1 MTWHFGAKDG
11 GPESRVRAYGYESKR
26 LGSVL
31 LLRFGDG
38 TRDAFHSHAFN
49 AVSWLL
55 RGALH
60 EHVRRRRSVVTNRWY
75 LPSLRPIVTP
85 RARFHQVESRGTSWV
100 LSVRGP
106 WVETWR
112 EKVPGQKEYL
122 LTHGR
127 KRVMNIG

>member
-11 GPESRVRAYGYESKR
+11 GPESHVTAYGYESKR
-26 LGSVL
+26 RGSVL
-31 LLRFGDG
+31 LLRFGNG

-55 RGALH
+55 RGALC
-60 EHVRRRRSVVTNRWY
+60 ERVVQGAPRWY

-100 LSVRGP
+100 VSLRGP
-106 WVETWR
+106 WVQTWR
-112 EKVPGQKEYL
+112 EKVPGRKEYQ

-127 KRVMNIG
+127 KPVMNIG